1 MATHN
6 YIVLDVQTVPK
17 AVTGNADDTVVLHGT
32 VDGVG
37 VILNIPAAQLASA
50 IDAPSFQAIVQPLM
64 LAEHDRLTVNKTK
77 PFVVP
82 GATAGAPTA
91 FSA

>member
-50 IDAPSFQAIVQPLM
+50 IDAPSFQAVVQRLV
-64 LAEHDRLTVNKTK
+64 LAEYNRLTVNKPAK
-77 PFVVP
+77 FVIP
-82 GATAGAPTA
+82 TGAEN
-91 FSA
+91 FQL

>member
-1 MATHN
+1 MTNHN
-6 YIVLDVQTVPK
+6 YIIT
-17 AVTGNADDTVVLHGT
+17 DTQIVMPDNVVVLQGS

-37 VILNIPAAQLASA
+37 VILNIPATQLVSA

-64 LAEHDRLTVNKTK
+64 LAEHDRKTANATK

-82 GATAGAPTA
+82 GAVAGTPTVFA
-91 FSA
+91 V